1 MKDPVYR
8 AKCMEKTLKK
18 HSSLGIMLGLADI
31 AYDIFLLSLKQENR
45 SITKEEIQ
53 HTIKELD
60 EWKGPHQEANL
71 HTRLAQNLFFLP
83 LEERLHASRPIIEHT
98 FTNGNGKL

>member
-8 AKCMEKTLKK
+8 AKCMEKILNK
-18 HSSLGIMLGLADI
+18 HSSLDVMLSLADI

-53 HTIKELD
+53 RTIKELD
-60 EWKGPHQEANL
+60 AWRKI
-71 HTRLAQNLFFLP
+71 T
-83 LEERLHASRPIIEHT
+83 SRS
-98 FTNGNGKL
+98 